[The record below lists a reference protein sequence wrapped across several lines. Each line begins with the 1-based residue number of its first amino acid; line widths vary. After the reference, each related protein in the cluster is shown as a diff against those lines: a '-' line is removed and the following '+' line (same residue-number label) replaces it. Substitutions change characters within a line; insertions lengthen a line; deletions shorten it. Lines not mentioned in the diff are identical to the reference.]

1 MAKGRK
7 HALTLEEVISRTAVD
22 AAKVAQ
28 RVGEDI
34 RGDILRLSRDLE
46 IHRRAG
52 DREKVESAIRA
63 RIKRMNADL
72 SRVMDVALGKAVK
85 DANAETG
92 LAVKYSAD
100 YTREILAMVQEQQG
114 ENLASVYSRKME
126 QSIIAA
132 LRNATVGTIQE
143 AAVAG
148 LSYGEQKKLMQE
160 RWEAACKGLG
170 EAKFIDSG
178 GHEWDSRDY
187 FAMNVRT
194 NAMRVY
200 NDVLA
205 GNVAKDGGDLVQVTR
220 HGDPGCK
227 QCFPWEGRILSL
239 TGKTKGYPTY
249 EECRAAGCFH
259 PNCTHSIQTV
269 DELIDADEIE
279 LQRGKES
286 PDDAD
291 DPMKAAFDLD
301 VARKQREGMGKD
313 EAEAAVRRE
322 RLEAAARFGMPVEG
336 AERVVQGLTDG
347 EVAALTDGVKVPK
360 FSMAKRHEEPRFT
373 PGSAG
378 GHVVMPRGD
387 LTAETLKELPGVE
400 ERVKAAQEKE
410 KEWKPPKTLEDL
422 GVTADELKRMPIQQ
436 ALKRLAPMFTG
447 AKEDETEET
456 AKVAELRDRLKACDE
471 RSPKAVELQGRM
483 NQLLEEMR
491 RLEHGSSEHDKV
503 FERYRAVADEYTQY
517 MKTAQG
523 IVRDIVKLEKKAWDS
538 IKDRIAVSDDRITEL
553 LTSSGDTAGGKSLK
567 IKVKPHGSD
576 ELSEPMAKLAGQ
588 ATGFF
593 EAFADRAFSK
603 AVLFQEVPTGTRA
616 GYLEPVV
623 KISRSA
629 SLRSAIHEVG
639 HHMENQTVKRQ
650 KRVIEFYKYRTAG
663 CPVESMRDAT
673 GNAFYRD
680 DEVTKKDKFVR
691 PYIGKVYGDGSTE
704 VISMGA
710 EMLAENP
717 RQFFKKDPEH
727 AMFTIA
733 FLKGWL

>member
-1 MAKGRK
+1 MAKRRK
-7 HALTLEEVISRTAVD
+7 HDLTLQEVIDRTAVD
-22 AAKVAQ
+22 ASKVAR
-28 RVGEDI
+28 RVGEEI

-52 DREKVESAIRA
+52 DREKVEKAVRA
-63 RIKRMNADL
+63 RIRRMNADL
-72 SRVMDVALGKAVK
+72 SRVMDVALGRAVK

-170 EAKFIDSG
+170 DARFIDSG

-220 HGDPGCK
+220 HGDPNCK
-227 QCFPWEGRILSL
+227 LCFPWEGRILSL

-286 PDDAD
+286 PDEAD

-301 VARKQREGMGKD
+301 VARKQRDGMGKD

-378 GHVVMPRGD
+378 GHVVMPRGE
-387 LTAETLKELPGVE
+387 LTAEALKELPGVE
-400 ERVKAAQEKE
+400 KRLSPP
-410 KEWKPPKTLEDL
+410 KPPEEEPRKVQTGTPKTLQHLPDRLVVAEQRLRTLIEQDEDL
-422 GVTADELKRMPIQQ
+422 SMSY
-436 ALKRLAPMFTG
+436 
-447 AKEDETEET
+447 EE
-456 AKVAELRDRLKACDE
+456 
-471 RSPKAVELQGRM
+471 
-483 NQLLEEMR
+483 
-491 RLEHGSSEHDKV
+491 
-503 FERYRAVADEYTQY
+503 
-517 MKTAQG
+517 
-523 IVRDIVKLEKKAWDS
+523 LEKKAEEFIAAARENGSPGMYIRTDAIIEA
-538 IKDRIAVSDDRITEL
+538 IKGGTFKSQFETG
-553 LTSSGDTAGGKSLK
+553 TSSGLLNGEVRKSVAEQVFGIDTKALERDEHEKYGVLIDRDIRDDFAEKRGYDGSPGSRARVYAFTRAEDNLTVTDYGACVRFKPDSVMATFTVNDSLNNYQGRPDMREASAAPMLDKPKLTGFVGEGLESLYALQDANLRDVADTPSPSAVTDMLYAGYIELQYHGKLAASQVES
-567 IKVKPHGSD
+567 INFHEARSAQRFYDAAGD
-576 ELSEPMAKLAGQ
+576 RCAKLGIEIMVE
-588 ATGFF
+588 G
-593 EAFADRAFSK
+593 EAFK
-603 AVLFQEVPTGTRA
+603 P
-616 GYLEPVV
+616 
-623 KISRSA
+623 
-629 SLRSAIHEVG
+629 
-639 HHMENQTVKRQ
+639 
-650 KRVIEFYKYRTAG
+650 
-663 CPVESMRDAT
+663 
-673 GNAFYRD
+673 
-680 DEVTKKDKFVR
+680 KK
-691 PYIGKVYGDGSTE
+691 
-704 VISMGA
+704 
-710 EMLAENP
+710 
-717 RQFFKKDPEH
+717 
-727 AMFTIA
+727 
-733 FLKGWL
+733 

>member
-1 MAKGRK
+1 MAKTGRK

-52 DREKVESAIRA
+52 DREKVEKAIRA

-126 QSIIAA
+126 QSIITA

-170 EAKFIDSG
+170 EARFIDSG

-220 HGDPGCK
+220 HGDPNCK

-269 DELIDADEIE
+269 DELIDAEEIE

-286 PDDAD
+286 PDEAD

-301 VARKQREGMGKD
+301 VARKQQAGMGKD

-336 AERVVQGLTDG
+336 AEQVVQGLTDG

-378 GHVVMPRGD
+378 GHVVMPRGE
-387 LTAETLKELPGVE
+387 LTAEALKELPGVE
-400 ERVKAAQEKE
+400 KRLEKP
-410 KEWKPPKTLEDL
+410 KPPEEEPRRMVQTGEPKTLER
-422 GVTADELKRMPIQQ
+422 VYARQAEAEQ
-436 ALKRLAPMFTG
+436 ALRRLVETGKYKHTYEELESRAKDVISAARENGMPGMYIEEDNLIAAIREGFKSQFETGTSGGSLNEDLRDAVTGSMFGADTDRLA
-447 AKEDETEET
+447 AEDHEKYGILT
-456 AKVAELRDRLKACDE
+456 KV
-471 RSPKAVELQGRM
+471 SP
-483 NQLLEEMR
+483 
-491 RLEHGSSEHDKV
+491 
-503 FERYRAVADEYTQY
+503 F
-517 MKTAQG
+517 
-523 IVRDIVKLEKKAWDS
+523 
-538 IKDRIAVSDDRITEL
+538 DD
-553 LTSSGDTAGGKSLK
+553 
-567 IKVKPHGSD
+567 
-576 ELSEPMAKLAGQ
+576 
-588 ATGFF
+588 F
-593 EAFADRAFSK
+593 
-603 AVLFQEVPTGTRA
+603 
-616 GYLEPVV
+616 
-623 KISRSA
+623 
-629 SLRSAIHEVG
+629 
-639 HHMENQTVKRQ
+639 N
-650 KRVIEFYKYRTAG
+650 
-663 CPVESMRDAT
+663 
-673 GNAFYRD
+673 
-680 DEVTKKDKFVR
+680 
-691 PYIGKVYGDGSTE
+691 GDGSAAQAYGDVCVRFKSDSVRATFTMDDSLNQVVDGMDE
-704 VISMGA
+704 GGGA
-710 EMLAENP
+710 HFAAPMLDNP
-717 RQFFKKDPEH
+717 KLSGFAGRNGLLVKKLDRLSGAAIDRMRDMDPEAISRELGVPYIELQFH
-727 AMFTIA
+727 GKLTMKDVDSINLQTEEAAERVYKAVGKECEKMGISILVEGFVYEPPSSGGGEQWERDR
-733 FLKGWL
+733 F